1 MNRRIWL
8 GLVLS
13 SLTLGSSVQ
22 AADKAEEYSI
32 SVTDMHCSNC
42 ARKIAGKL
50 LAVQGVRGVRTSVQ
64 THTATVVAQPS
75 KQPSA
80 KAIWEAVEKAGFKPV
95 KLTTPSGA
103 FTEKPKE

>member
-1 MNRRIWL
+1 MNRRVWL
-8 GLVLS
+8 SLALS
-13 SLTLGSSVQ
+13 SITLGSTAQ
-22 AADKAEEYSI
+22 AAGAADEYSI

-64 THTATVVAQPS
+64 THTATVVAQPAKTLS
-75 KQPSA
+75 G